1 MIGKESPKRSAIRE
15 QSKNCYCC
23 YPFLTPQKN
32 QEKKGEKI
40 EKENPKIQEDTH
52 EESLEDC
59 PSQ

>member
-1 MIGKESPKRSAIRE
+1 LLPIFNSTKKSRKKR
-15 QSKNCYCC
+15 
-23 YPFLTPQKN
+23 
-32 QEKKGEKI
+32 EKI